1 MKRCIPLLLFIS
13 ATCAQAE
20 DIDLVTTT
28 RMSDPDRFNVGD
40 VAAYPALATLL
51 TQSAQRR
58 CPAGF
63 EKVREYAAPEGEA
76 WYLHFVVRCITPP
89 ATPVASAKPEPK

>member
-1 MKRCIPLLLFIS
+1 MKQALLIVLLLAS
-13 ATCAQAE
+13 ASTLANSE
-20 DIDLVTTT
+20 IDNKKRLAWGAFSWDAVSVTDANT
-28 RMSDPDRFNVGD
+28 V
-40 VAAYPALATLL
+40 L
-51 TQSAQRR
+51 TQQSIKA

-89 ATPVASAKPEPK
+89 ATPVATANPESK